1 VKRPQ
6 LSPKQQA
13 ILRFA
18 LAVII
23 TVGAM
28 LGLWLVKQYDII
40 GKVGYAG
47 VFVLGFL
54 ANATIIL
61 PAPSWAVTIFA
72 SATLNPFFVA
82 LAAGM
87 GEALGEITGYLAGSS
102 GSIVLEERENYQ
114 KSARLM
120 KRWGVWFIMFLAF
133 IPNPAFD
140 IVGIIAGALR
150 MPVAKFLWGTFLG
163 KFVRALLLAYGGY
176 GVFNH
181 FWGG

>member
-1 VKRPQ
+1 MIT
-6 LSPKQQA
+6 A
-13 ILRFA
+13 I
-18 LAVII
+18 
-23 TVGAM
+23 AM
-28 LGLWLVKQYDII
+28 AGLWLVKQYDII
-40 GKVGYAG
+40 DKVGYVG

-61 PAPSWAVTIFA
+61 PAPSWAVTIVA
-72 SATLNPFFVA
+72 SATLQPFFVA
-82 LAAGM
+82 LAAGL

-102 GSIVLEERENYQ
+102 GSIVLEDRENYQ

-120 KRWGVWFIMFLAF
+120 KRWGVWFIMILAF

-150 MPVAKFLWGTFLG
+150 LPVAKFLWGTFLG
-163 KFVRALLLAYGGY
+163 KFIRALLLAYGGY

>member
-1 VKRPQ
+1 MKRPQ
-6 LSPKQQA
+6 LTPKQQA

-18 LAVII
+18 LAILI
-23 TVGAM
+23 TVIAM
-28 LGLWLVKQYDII
+28 VGLWFVQRYDVI

-47 VFVLGFL
+47 VFALGFL

-61 PAPSWAVTIFA
+61 PAPSWAVTIVA
-72 SATLNPFFVA
+72 SATLHPFFVA
-82 LAAGM
+82 LAAGA

-102 GSIVLEERENYQ
+102 GSIVLEERESYK

-120 KRWGVWFIMFLAF
+120 KRWGVWFIMGLAF

-150 MPVAKFLWGTFLG
+150 LPVAKFLWGTFLG
-163 KFVRALLLAYGGY
+163 KFIRALLLAYGGY

-181 FWGG
+181 LLGG